1 MTNDFDKEF
10 TSIAVTRKTQARLKA
25 LGSKGESYEAVLKR
39 LLVLAEGI
47 DSVLGIQEH
56 IDAVR
61 EQISQI
67 EEDSA

>member
-10 TSIAVTRKTQARLKA
+10 TTIAVTRKTQARLKA

-39 LLVLAEGI
+39 LLDLAEGI

-61 EQISQI
+61 KQLSEI
-67 EEDSA
+67 EGDSA